1 MEKMNLARN
10 VCKTVYGFRY
20 RTINQ
25 RLKNTIGKFG
35 ALNDELFTA
44 VPYLQN
50 ALASPEEA
58 QHVVEVTEQY
68 EKSVSKLASDYE
80 HFKEHEEPSL
90 MTCNM
95 FRNYVTPSV
104 TAGMVAVL
112 VGAIA
117 YTRHLKENYQGK
129 LSSLSILLWL
139 QLMLHLS

>member
-10 VCKTVYGFRY
+10 VCKTIYGFRY

-35 ALNDELFTA
+35 ALNDELSTA
-44 VPYLQN
+44 VPYLT
-50 ALASPEEA
+50 LASPEEA
-58 QHVVEVTEQY
+58 QHVVEVTQQY

-95 FRNYVTPSV
+95 FRNYVTPSL

-112 VGAIA
+112 LGAIA
-117 YTRHLKENYQGK
+117 YTGHLKENYQALK
-129 LSSLSILLWL
+129 KELSAETAK
-139 QLMLHLS
+139 